1 MAAFDARVQGGDA
14 AAGRQ
19 KAQSCATCHG
29 PVGIS
34 RLPNAPHLAGQSAIY
49 LVEQLK
55 AFRGGRRTHE
65 VMNVVAKPLSDADIN
80 DLAAWYA
87 SIEITAKPVR

>member
-1 MAAFDARVQGGDA
+1 MAAVDARAQGGDA
-14 AAGRQ
+14 TAGRR

-34 RLPNAPHLAGQSAIY
+34 QLPNAPHLAGQPAIY
-49 LVEQLK
+49 LIEQLK
-55 AFRGGRRTHE
+55 AFRSGRRTHE
-65 VMNVVAKPLSDADIN
+65 VMNVVAKPLRDADIN

-87 SIEITAKPVR
+87 SIELTAKPVR